1 MTITEQQEAPSG
13 SILTADIEKQDTP
26 KGDLLDDIEQDV
38 ALGATLTSDTA
49 TDISLAIS
57 RPLDQQVTQA
67 LDWDNSPH
75 NPYNWP
81 AWKKTLQ
88 VVMLSS
94 AGLLASIATSIM
106 SPARKQLMEE
116 FNVSST
122 VALLPLTFYVLALG
136 FGPVIGGPLSE
147 TIGRYPIY
155 AASVPLGA
163 LFTLGAG
170 FVHNIAGLIILR
182 FLAGLCWAPVLA
194 VAPGSLAETFR
205 PKTRGPVSAVFILMP
220 FLGPGLGPVIGS
232 FVVEIKGW
240 RWTQWTLIFFS
251 ILTMIIAAV
260 AFGHETFHP
269 IIKRRLAKK
278 KGLKVDPPPPLAARL
293 RMFAL
298 VAVLRPVRMLFLEP
312 ITAFI
317 CLYVSCEFGTLF
329 SFFAAVPYTF
339 GRVYQFTLEQSGL
352 VFLSIV
358 IGCVLG
364 LITVILCDVF
374 LYRKQA
380 SKYPPN
386 KIPPEHRL
394 YPSMIGSLG
403 LPIGLFWFAWTARP
417 GVSWASPA
425 ASMIVFA
432 WGNLSVFVSTI
443 QYITDTYHGS
453 VVASAASA
461 NSLARYGFAGVF
473 PLFTLQMYQTLGIDW
488 ATSLLAFIALALLPV
503 PWVLFKFGPKIRAK
517 SSYETVQFS

>member
-1 MTITEQQEAPSG
+1 MEKIDDTGIMGDASLGNDSATEGEIEA
-13 SILTADIEKQDTP
+13 ARP
-26 KGDLLDDIEQDV
+26 KEQ
-38 ALGATLTSDTA
+38 GE
-49 TDISLAIS
+49 TDE
-57 RPLDQQVTQA
+57 

-75 NPYNWP
+75 NPFNWP
-81 AWKKTLQ
+81 AWKKALQ

-94 AGLLASIATSIM
+94 AGLLASIGTSIM
-106 SPARKQLMEE
+106 SPARKELMIE

-122 VALLPLTFYVLALG
+122 VALLPLTLYVLALG

-163 LFTLGAG
+163 LFTMGAG
-170 FVHNIAGLIILR
+170 FVHNIGGLGFLR
-182 FLAGLCWAPVLA
+182 FMAGLCWAPVLA
-194 VAPGSLAETFR
+194 VAPGTLSETFT
-205 PKTRGPVSAVFILMP
+205 PKNRGPVSAVFILMP

-232 FVVEIKGW
+232 FVVNRKGW
-240 RWTQWTLIFFS
+240 RWTQWTLVFFS
-251 ILTMIIAAV
+251 ILAMIIT
-260 AFGHETFHP
+260 AFSHETFHP
-269 IIKRRLAKK
+269 VIKRRLMKK
-278 KGLKVDPPPPLAARL
+278 KGMKVDPPPPMASRL
-293 RMFAL
+293 KMFAL
-298 VAVLRPVRMLFLEP
+298 VAVVRPIRMLLLEP
-312 ITAFI
+312 ITGFI
-317 CLYVSCEFGTLF
+317 CLYVAAEFGTLF

-339 GRVYQFTLEQSGL
+339 GRVYQFSIEESGL

-358 IGCVLG
+358 IGCFLG

-380 SKYPPN
+380 PKYPPHQ
-386 KIPPEHRL
+386 IPPEHRL
-394 YPSMIGSLG
+394 YPSMIGSIG

-425 ASMIVFA
+425 ASMIIFA
-432 WGNLSVFVSTI
+432 WGNLCVFVSTM

-473 PLFTLQMYQTLGIDW
+473 PLFTIQMYEKLGIDW
-488 ATSLLAFIALALLPV
+488 ASSLLAFVALALLPV
-503 PWVLFKFGPKIRAK
+503 PWVLFKYGPKIRAK
-517 SSYETVQFS
+517 SAYETVKFN